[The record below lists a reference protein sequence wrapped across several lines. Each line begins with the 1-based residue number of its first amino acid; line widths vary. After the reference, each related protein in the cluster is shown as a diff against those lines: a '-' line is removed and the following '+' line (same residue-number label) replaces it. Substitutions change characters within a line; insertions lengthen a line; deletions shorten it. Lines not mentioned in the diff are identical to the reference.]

1 MTGGEITDTS
11 AYFWGLGVVQ
21 DIDAAAMKL
30 YAALRY
36 WDSEISVALPDDGSE
51 GQHVPLEDF
60 LTIALGGR
68 IYF

>member
-1 MTGGEITDTS
+1 MAKSPTLQLISGE
-11 AYFWGLGVVQ
+11 WGWFQ